1 MSKQWV
7 LQLAKRYGIQVERK
21 GPSRPSETGSP

>member
-1 MSKQWV
+1 